1 MNNINNLHDFFTK
14 YCQQYAERKLFLKEG
29 ISYQKALKLAEER
42 AAFIQAQGYQQGD
55 VVAILSVNS
64 AAWVITYMALSF
76 CGVYALLLDTNLNEE
91 IYKEMLGIVKAKAL
105 FISNEF
111 ASMNFGL
118 TTYNIG
124 LDHHL
129 GKTADYQKPKLTKD
143 TIASLSF
150 TSGTTGNAKVVPL
163 SHRNVWRTSEASAQR
178 WGEPYYNKV
187 VYGILPIYHVYG
199 MVCAVT
205 AAFVAGSGI
214 VFQTS
219 LKATEILKD
228 LQEYKVNVFPAVP
241 RIWENFLDRIMKRFQ
256 EEKPFKTKLLKFCV
270 EHGHQLKKFGF
281 SPLLKQLFQPI
292 QELFGGQHSFFV
304 SGGAALK
311 KEYQQAYLNMGFN
324 MAPGYGLTET
334 VGPIVVSHTNIR
346 KLGSVGKPTEG
357 NQMEIRNANAEGVG
371 EVWLRGD
378 SVFSGYYQNEEA
390 TKAVFDDRGWFNSGD
405 LGFIDREGD
414 LHLCGRKK
422 NVIVL
427 DSGKNVYP
435 EDIVAHY
442 KKSPL
447 ISEISVFGRELNG
460 KEIVYAVIVPEQKD
474 KEAYVRIQDVLR
486 KLGHGLPTYKRIGG
500 FAISYDVLPKTSTQK
515 IKDHEVK
522 KNLEKGLYQTAI
534 DDPNFVVKE
543 LVGTTP
549 EAESIL
555 VILRELLNVNIL
567 YVNQKLEDFEIDSLD
582 YIELI
587 SELEKKLRININT
600 EVFLSARNMH
610 ELLNYLTSLVL
621 ARETE
626 SASDYLINSIVRT
639 PLTFIYNPLLEFAFF
654 VIRIFSRVFW
664 RVKVVSP
671 EKLTPRNAII
681 VANHQSYLDP
691 VWLFSFLPAR
701 YRRDVYIAVK
711 KEYSF
716 LRYLLPGFN
725 FIFVDREGNNFIP
738 ILKAEA
744 DVLRQGK
751 SLIVFPEGTRT
762 TTGKLGPFRTGG
774 AFLAKNLNK
783 QLLPLTIS
791 GSFNIW
797 PRTRALP
804 KLFSFRPNSITVH
817 DPIDPAK
824 YNTIQDLNLAINK
837 AIVTEELK

>member
-1 MNNINNLHDFFTK
+1 MGSINSLYDFFTK
-14 YCQQYAERKLFLKEG
+14 YCEQYSEKKLFLKENITYG
-29 ISYQKALKLAEER
+29 QALKLAKER
-42 AAFIQAQGYQQGD
+42 AAFIQTQGYQPGD
-55 VVAILSVNS
+55 VIAILSVNS

-76 CGVYALLLDTNLNEE
+76 CGIYALLLDTNLNEE

-105 FISNEF
+105 FVSNEF
-111 ASMNFGL
+111 GAMNFNL
-118 TTYNIG
+118 TTFNIG

-129 GKTADYQKPKLTKD
+129 GKVADYQQPKLTKD

-163 SHRNVWRTSEASAQR
+163 SHYNVWRTSEATAQR

-199 MVCAVT
+199 MVCSAT
-205 AAFVAGSGI
+205 GAFVAGSGI

-228 LQEYKVNVFPAVP
+228 LQEYKVNVLPAVP

-256 EEKPFKTKLLKFCV
+256 EEKPFKTALLKFCV
-270 EHGHQLKKFGF
+270 EHGHQLKKIGF
-281 SPLLKQLFQPI
+281 AMLLKHLFQPI
-292 QELFGGQHSFFV
+292 HDLFGSNHSFFV

-334 VGPIVVSHTNIR
+334 VGPIVVSNTTIR

-378 SVFSGYYQNEEA
+378 SVFAGYYENEEA
-390 TKAVFDDRGWFNSGD
+390 TRSVFDERGWFNSGD

-427 DSGKNVYP
+427 NSGKNVYP

-447 ISEISVFGRELNG
+447 ISELSVFGREMNG
-460 KEIVYAVIVPEQKD
+460 KELVYAVIVPEQKD
-474 KEAYVRIQDVLR
+474 KEAYLRISDVVR

-543 LVGTTP
+543 LIGATP

-555 VILRELLNVNIL
+555 TILRELLNVNIL

-587 SELEKKLRININT
+587 SELEKRLKLNINT
-600 EVFLSARNMH
+600 EIFLTSRNMH
-610 ELLNYLTSLVL
+610 DLLGYLTSLFT

-639 PLTFIYNPLLEFAFF
+639 PLTFIYNPLLELGYCL
-654 VIRIFSRVFW
+654 VRIFARVFW
-664 RVKVVSP
+664 RVKIINP
-671 EKLTPRNAII
+671 ERLAPQNAIL

-691 VWLFSFLPAR
+691 VWLFSFIPSR
-701 YRRDVYIAVK
+701 YRRDVYIAIK
-711 KEYSF
+711 KEYSY
-716 LRYLLPGFN
+716 LKYLLPGFN

-744 DVLRQGK
+744 DILRQGK

-762 TTGKLGPFRTGG
+762 TTGKVGPFRTGA

-783 QLLPLTIS
+783 QLLPLTMN
-791 GSFNIW
+791 GSFGIW
-797 PRTRALP
+797 PRTKSWP
-804 KLFSFRPNSITVH
+804 KLFSMKPSTITVH
-817 DPIDPAK
+817 ETMAPDKFA
-824 YNTIQDLNLAINK
+824 TIEDLNTALAK
-837 AIVTEELK
+837 VVTTDNLK